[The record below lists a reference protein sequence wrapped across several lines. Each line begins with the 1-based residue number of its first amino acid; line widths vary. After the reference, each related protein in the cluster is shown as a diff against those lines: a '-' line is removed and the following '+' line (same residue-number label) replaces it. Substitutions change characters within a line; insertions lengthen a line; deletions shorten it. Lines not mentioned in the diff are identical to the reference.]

1 MNKLDK
7 MIKDAGAEQE
17 RRNQQQQSGEATV
30 SPPPVKNQEQEH
42 EDVPATAVT
51 QSQTQPTQA
60 EPQPEASPNS
70 PSWWKRVRDRFS
82 SGGRV
87 RRHAGSAEAAEKPVE
102 PTSPTEGSVSPMFP
116 ERMQA
121 CSDMVGI
128 RQEIAAYETAVN
140 TNDRI
145 IKEIQKLYDDDKE
158 YISEVTDMTKAV
170 DHRRLATTNQLAK
183 ANIEVLARNLY
194 VLPSVSRMAD
204 KDIIKAQEAVRAE
217 KAAQVDEVTAE
228 AEKTQQEEKKEVK
241 QTPPPSPKQEAKPQ
255 TASPSPSGIKPILKD
270 VALAVLFFLVIAL
283 GGAYFTGHSAAEVAT
298 AGNPDSQST
307 IDSLKAVIASQKKE
321 LADIKGADVK
331 YELLRFKYK
340 KMAELKVYEQADAI
354 FRNYDDYQNLLRDN
368 KKLLKEKVRLQL
380 EVEDWAKAYDQ
391 MKAIVDA
398 NSPKGKAGAQE
409 PEQPTR
415 GKSAFNSIEA
425 AKDHSPY
432 SPQSY

>member
-1 MNKLDK
+1 MGQLDK
-7 MIKDAGAEQE
+7 MIKKAEEAQE
-17 RRNQQQQSGEATV
+17 RRSQQQSGEATV
-30 SPPPVKNQEQEH
+30 SPPPVVNQEQEH
-42 EDVPATAVT
+42 VDVPATVVT

-60 EPQPEASPNS
+60 EPVPEASTNS

-87 RRHAGSAEAAEKPVE
+87 RRDDKSSKAAEKPVE

-128 RQEIAAYETAVN
+128 RQEIAAYETAIN
-140 TNDRI
+140 ANDRI
-145 IKEIQKLYDDDKE
+145 IMDIQKLYDDDKE
-158 YISEVTDMTKAV
+158 YIREVTDMTKAV
-170 DHRRLATTNQLAK
+170 DHHRLATTNQLAK

-194 VLPSVSRMAD
+194 ALPSVSRMAD

-228 AEKTQQEEKKEVK
+228 VEKTQQEEKKEVK

-255 TASPSPSGIKPILKD
+255 TASPSPSSIKPILKD

-283 GGAYFTGHSAAEVAT
+283 GGAYFTGHSAKKVSY
-298 AGNPDSQST
+298 AGNPDALST

-321 LADIKGADVK
+321 LADIKGADVN
-331 YELLRFKYK
+331 YLLLRLKYD
-340 KMAELKVYEQADAI
+340 KMAKLKAHEQADAI
-354 FRNYDDYQNLLRDN
+354 FRNFDDFNDLLRQN
-368 KKLLKEKVRLQL
+368 KQLLKEKVRLQL

-391 MKAIVDA
+391 MKVIVDA
-398 NSPKGKAGAQE
+398 NAPKGKAGAQE
-409 PEQPTR
+409 PEQPKR
-415 GKSAFNSIEA
+415 GKSAFNSIETE
-425 AKDHSPY
+425 KNNSPY
-432 SPQSY
+432 SPQSF